1 MKQKRKRKSS
11 KKNSKKSK
19 GSALLLAT
27 ILLFVVLGMVVSL
40 SYITVMEQK
49 MSGKTKSSVGAFFNA
64 DSGIEWALN
73 KIVSSSGKISNVFGT
88 STPGNGIDCP
98 DFGSGSP
105 CKIYLLD
112 TNGKVITD
120 SNTDLSEVKAVR
132 SVGTQGGETT
142 RAIEAA
148 VAAGCGW
155 TSANG
160 AVYLT
165 NSTDKVGIGTNAPDV
180 PLVVSTGG
188 GAGNVLKLQSQAST
202 PWNFYLDGSADNLY
216 IKKSGNTNESWISLA
231 DDDSSYHSGFSS
243 NGNARFDGSVTVG
256 SCSGC
261 STFAEMMPVE
271 GDVVEGEA
279 MCIGDTGKISA
290 CQDDKSTKV
299 VGIATQ
305 HAEQILR
312 LGCANSGVGE
322 NHLQLGGDNKNWQNN
337 PACQGWFPV
346 ALTGLHEFVKAE
358 CFRHDGS
365 KMQIG
370 DRVVTS
376 NKNAGYVRPLSDSE
390 DGGDA
395 VVGKVIKGCDDGNST
410 GIIHVLLK

>member
-132 SVGTQGGETT
+132 SVGSQGGETQ

-148 VAAGCGW
+148 VASGGIEII
-155 TSANG
+155 G
-160 AVYLT
+160 A
-165 NSTDKVGIGTNAPDV
+165 DDPGA
-180 PLVVSTGG
+180 
-188 GAGNVLKLQSQAST
+188 AGNTGDAACAAKGKRCVRVISH
-202 PWNFYLDGSADNLY
+202 NFIKGDVSCGSAATHCIHVCDTWYNTGLAGVEQGQDKDNIHDCSAILGEQTTYLD
-216 IKKSGNTNESWISLA
+216 
-231 DDDSSYHSGFSS
+231 
-243 NGNARFDGSVTVG
+243 
-256 SCSGC
+256 
-261 STFAEMMPVE
+261 P
-271 GDVVEGEA
+271 
-279 MCIGDTGKISA
+279 
-290 CQDDKSTKV
+290 
-299 VGIATQ
+299 
-305 HAEQILR
+305 
-312 LGCANSGVGE
+312 
-322 NHLQLGGDNKNWQNN
+322 
-337 PACQGWFPV
+337 
-346 ALTGLHEFVKAE
+346 
-358 CFRHDGS
+358 
-365 KMQIG
+365 
-370 DRVVTS
+370 RVVQC
-376 NKNAGYVRPLSDSE
+376 NAFFSAL
-390 DGGDA
+390 
-395 VVGKVIKGCDDGNST
+395 CQ
-410 GIIHVLLK
+410 

>member
-1 MKQKRKRKSS
+1 MKQKRKCKSS

-148 VAAGCGW
+148 VAQAVSGSGSLSGW
-155 TSANG
+155 CTEGGPAH
-160 AVYLT
+160 Y
-165 NSTDKVGIGTNAPDV
+165 IQRCI
-180 PLVVSTGG
+180 PLV
-188 GAGNVLKLQSQAST
+188 
-202 PWNFYLDGSADNLY
+202 
-216 IKKSGNTNESWISLA
+216 
-231 DDDSSYHSGFSS
+231 SSYPPKPPAFCDNVTNRCSCPSGY
-243 NGNARFDGSVTVG
+243 SVV
-256 SCSGC
+256 
-261 STFAEMMPVE
+261 ML
-271 GDVVEGEA
+271 GEY
-279 MCIGDTGKISA
+279 
-290 CQDDKSTKV
+290 
-299 VGIATQ
+299 
-305 HAEQILR
+305 
-312 LGCANSGVGE
+312 
-322 NHLQLGGDNKNWQNN
+322 
-337 PACQGWFPV
+337 
-346 ALTGLHEFVKAE
+346 
-358 CFRHDGS
+358 
-365 KMQIG
+365 
-370 DRVVTS
+370 
-376 NKNAGYVRPLSDSE
+376 AGYEGSSQWRFIFSCY
-390 DGGDA
+390 
-395 VVGKVIKGCDDGNST
+395 KN
-410 GIIHVLLK
+410 